1 MAFQSGP
8 FEAAL
13 ATAAGAD
20 GALQRE
26 LRIGFLE
33 SAERLLDL
41 MRRSRCDANWRI
53 AARRLHALAGG
64 FHATQLMDLAEQAL
78 GGVPGDPAA
87 LREIQTHLGEIRGP
101 TTG

>member
-13 ATAAGAD
+13 ATAAGED

-26 LRIGFLE
+26 LRAGFIDG
-33 SAERLLDL
+33 AERQLDL
-41 MRRSRCDANWRI
+41 MRRSRCDANWLM

-64 FHATQLMDLAEQAL
+64 FHATQLMGIAEEAL
-78 GGVPGDPAA
+78 SGVPGDPVA
-87 LREIQTHLGEIRGP
+87 LRQIEAHLGEIRGP
-101 TTG
+101 IID

>member
-13 ATAAGAD
+13 ATAAGED
-20 GALQRE
+20 GTLQCE
-26 LRIGFLE
+26 LRAGFLE
-33 SAERLLDL
+33 SADRLLDL
-41 MRRSRCDANWRI
+41 MRRSRCDANWQM

-64 FHATQLMDLAEQAL
+64 FHATQLMDLAQVAVGE
-78 GGVPGDPAA
+78 VPGDPAV
-87 LREIQTHLGEIRGP
+87 LREIQTHLGEIRGR

>member
-13 ATAAGAD
+13 ATAAGED
-20 GALQRE
+20 GFLQRE
-26 LRIGFLE
+26 LKAGFLE
-33 SAERLLDL
+33 SAERQLDL
-41 MRRSRCDANWRI
+41 MRRSRCDANWQM
-53 AARRLHALAGG
+53 AALRLHALAGG
-64 FHATQLMDLAEQAL
+64 FHATQLMEMAQVAL

-87 LREIQTHLGEIRGP
+87 LREIETHLGEIRGR

>member
-26 LRIGFLE
+26 LRAGFLE

-41 MRRSRCDANWRI
+41 MHRSRCDANWQM

-64 FHATQLMDLAEQAL
+64 FHATQLMDLAEAAS

-87 LREIQTHLGEIRGP
+87 LRAIEAHLGDIRGP